1 MHVTLWHGTN
11 AYHTMASMSH
21 YGTMHVTVYGKIINA
36 CHTMPR
42 YINACH
48 TIVLCQ
54 DTGISMHITLWQDD
68 QCMHVTLYAK
78 IYQYTSHYGKI
89 INECM
94 SHYIMAWCHAMHV
107 TIYGKIINMA

>member
-1 MHVTLWHGTN
+1 MHVTLRHGTN

-21 YGTMHVTVYGKIINA
+21 YGTMHVIVYGKIINA
-36 CHTMPR
+36 CHTIPR

-68 QCMHVTLYAK
+68 QCMHVTLWHDACMSLYK
-78 IYQYTSHYGKI
+78 
-89 INECM
+89 CM
-94 SHYIMAWCHAMHV
+94 SHYMPRYINTHHTMAR
-107 TIYGKIINMA
+107 